1 MRKALPSAYVLLAL
15 CFAVASCDR
24 EKAEYGESPQ
34 PVEIAAGRLSLSGM
48 SLVCS
53 DDTETY
59 DAVLRPDA
67 AADVSS
73 FTGHDAVRAARPS
86 SAASGRT
93 RSGAADD
100 PSGYRCRLVDAAQAV
115 VAEFAYRDR
124 PETFDLPAGAYT
136 LEVRSGDPQ
145 PAVWE
150 TPSYAASQEVLVLS
164 GATVSVGEVICTPAV
179 VGVSLAFD
187 ERFDEQSSVTVDC
200 GGEAL
205 RFTPAEERTA
215 YFAVGE
221 ARTLTLAVAGTLVSG
236 RQVAYTG
243 RCTDVQPGR
252 SYRFTVKG
260 EALAAP
266 EIEWIDHD
274 IRQRYRAVEGLDAR
288 IRITAPAGIR
298 SFLVEIVSEEVLTP
312 EVLESVGLQSSFDLT
327 QPGDLQEILEA
338 LGFPTGDDVTDRDE
352 VSFDITQFMG
362 LIPLLGNGDSDFRL
376 TVTDNEAQS
385 TTESVMVYS
394 SDEPEDPDPEPDPDP
409 DPDPDAPEQ
418 GYPGGEARPLAP
430 PRAEQEY
437 PGGEARPLEPPRAEQ
452 EYPGGPADPLPA
464 ASEQT
469 KTQ

>member
-1 MRKALPSAYVLLAL
+1 M
-15 CFAVASCDR
+15 
-24 EKAEYGESPQ
+24 
-34 PVEIAAGRLSLSGM
+34 
-48 SLVCS
+48 
-53 DDTETY
+53 
-59 DAVLRPDA
+59 
-67 AADVSS
+67 
-73 FTGHDAVRAARPS
+73 
-86 SAASGRT
+86 
-93 RSGAADD
+93 
-100 PSGYRCRLVDAAQAV
+100 
-115 VAEFAYRDR
+115 
-124 PETFDLPAGAYT
+124 
-136 LEVRSGDPQ
+136 
-145 PAVWE
+145 
-150 TPSYAASQEVLVLS
+150 LVLS